1 VGATIAAMLFGAAVA
16 LSCAAAVFSRRRSGT
31 HLAII
36 AALRPLASGDLTA
49 PVSVPPGHH
58 GREIHDLMV
67 ATVERLSS
75 AFTQIELTKAR
86 LNEGW
91 RGVDVMAW
99 QSLDNTETTAARA
112 ASAARAAEGISR
124 HLHLIADATEE
135 LATTIQNVARHASE
149 ASSVASAAAS
159 QVGSANDTVNEL
171 ASASRH
177 VEEVLHFI
185 SMIATQTHML
195 SLNATIE
202 AARAGEAG
210 RGFAVVAGEVKALSQ
225 QTGAATESVGASVV
239 SIQSGAVQAAEAMG
253 RVTATIERVN
263 DNQLSIAS
271 AVEQQTMTTRDI
283 GANAS
288 KAAQGATDLADDVA
302 ALVANIRLTAYAGAH
317 ARTLAAEF
325 SALEAGL
332 GSVLDLYAFNRTR
345 HDATRPL
352 DARDEGVTQVGNTT
366 TIQHF
371 VTGSGVN
378 EIDYSEN
385 WRHSKANL
393 ESDKGDSYC
402 GMPGDVATVRFSG
415 SRIRYYG
422 CTESNRGM
430 LALSVDDGP
439 ETIVD
444 QYGVARVRKMFWQSP
459 VLSAGPHTMRARV
472 TGEQNPES
480 RYIWVTLECVE
491 IDS

>member
-1 VGATIAAMLFGAAVA
+1 VGATVAAMLFGAAVA
-16 LSCAAAVFSRRRSGT
+16 LGLAAALSSRWRSRA

-36 AALRPLASGDLTA
+36 AAIRPLAGGDLTA
-49 PVSVPPGHH
+49 SVSMPPGKR
-58 GREIHDLMV
+58 GQEIHDLIV
-67 ATVERLSS
+67 LTLERLSS

-91 RGVDVMAW
+91 RGVDQMAW
-99 QSLDNTETTAARA
+99 QSLDSTESTAARA
-112 ASAARAAEGISR
+112 SSAARAADGISQ

-135 LATTIQNVARHASE
+135 LATTIQNVARHAAE

-177 VEEVLHFI
+177 IEEVLHFI

-239 SIQSGAVQAAEAMG
+239 AIQGGAVQAADAMG
-253 RVTATIERVN
+253 RVTATIAQVH

-271 AVEQQTMTTRDI
+271 AVEQQTVTTKEI

-288 KAAQGATDLADDVA
+288 KAAEGATDLADDVA

-317 ARTLAAEF
+317 ARTVAAEF
-325 SALEAGL
+325 SELEAGL
-332 GSVLDLYAFNRTR
+332 AAVLDMYRFNRTT
-345 HDATRPL
+345 HDAVQPL
-352 DARDEGVTQVGNTT
+352 DAREDGVTQVGNTT
-366 TIQHF
+366 IVQHF

-378 EIDYSEN
+378 EIEYSEN

-393 ESDKGDSYC
+393 ESERGDSYS
-402 GMPGDVATVRFSG
+402 GMPGDVATVRFVGTS
-415 SRIRYYG
+415 IRYYG
-422 CTESNRGM
+422 CTEANRGM
-430 LALSVDDGP
+430 IALSVDDGP

-444 QYGVARVRKMFWQSP
+444 QYGVGRDRKMFWQSP
-459 VLSAGPHTMRARV
+459 VLPRGNHTMRARV
-472 TGEQNPES
+472 TGDQNRDS

-491 IDS
+491 IDG

>member
-1 VGATIAAMLFGAAVA
+1 MGATIAAMLFGAAVA
-16 LSCAAAVFSRRRSGT
+16 LGVAAAVFGRRRSQT
-31 HLAII
+31 QRATI
-36 AALRPLASGDLTA
+36 AALRPLATGDLTA
-49 PVSVPPGHH
+49 TVSVPPGSG
-58 GREIHDLMV
+58 GREIHDLIV
-67 ATVERLSS
+67 AAVERLSA

-91 RGVDVMAW
+91 RGVDEMAW
-99 QSLDNTETTAARA
+99 HSLDNTESTAARA
-112 ASAARAAEGISR
+112 SSAARAADGISQ

-135 LATTIQNVARHASE
+135 LATTIQSVARHAAE

-159 QVGSANDTVNEL
+159 QVGSANDTVTEL

-177 VEEVLHFI
+177 IEEVLHFI

-239 SIQSGAVQAAEAMG
+239 AIQGGAVQAADAMG
-253 RVTATIERVN
+253 RVTATIAQVN

-271 AVEQQTMTTRDI
+271 AVEQQTVTTKEI

-288 KAAQGATDLADDVA
+288 KAAEGATDLADDVA

-317 ARTLAAEF
+317 ARSVAAEF
-325 SALEAGL
+325 SELEAGL
-332 GSVLDLYAFNRTR
+332 GSVLEMYSFNRTA
-345 HDATRPL
+345 HDAVEEP
-352 DARDEGVTQVGNTT
+352 DVRDQGVTRVGNTT

-371 VTGSGVN
+371 VTGSGIN
-378 EIDYSEN
+378 EIEYSEN

-393 ESDKGDSYC
+393 ESDRGDSYS
-402 GMPGDVATVRFSG
+402 GMPGDVATVRFVGTS
-415 SRIRYYG
+415 IRYYG
-422 CTESNRGM
+422 CTEANRGM
-430 LALSVDDGP
+430 IALSIDDGP

-444 QYGVARVRKMFWQSP
+444 QYGVNRDRKMFWQSP
-459 VLSAGPHTMRARV
+459 ALPRGNHTMRARV
-472 TGEQNPES
+472 TGEQNRDS

-491 IDS
+491 IDG